1 MIKYIIYF
9 TASFLLLLGSSVQ
22 AQYQS
27 GSINYRGVVN
37 EKFVDSFLTAYAQVK
52 DPMAV
57 KQRVV
62 HSIKNAK
69 PEEFI
74 LNFKNGE
81 SYYENVPELQEE
93 GTSMG
98 SRAGIT
104 PYYTNNAKNMI
115 IEMSGSFG
123 NIAREPIEWEITS
136 ETKKIGDYICRQA
149 KTTEKLY
156 HRTGNHYY
164 YKDVIAWFTPEIP
177 LSYGPKH
184 YKGLPGLILQIEDKE
199 YTLTATKINLNPSSD
214 VKIKRLG
221 KNDKII
227 SQQESFSRIREM
239 TTDIEKRMSRNMES
253 SQKWPLSELVHLDEF
268 VISGQEEGER
278 GRSYNTKK
286 TKVIVGVE
294 LNEKRGIKRAYA
306 HSCI

>member
-1 MIKYIIYF
+1 MIRYIINF
-9 TASFLLLLGSSVQ
+9 TASFLILLSPCVQ
-22 AQYQS
+22 AQSQS
-27 GSINYRGVVN
+27 GTINYRGVVN

-62 HSIKNAK
+62 HSMKNAK

-93 GTSMG
+93 GTNMG

-104 PYYTNNAKNMI
+104 PYYTNNVKNMI
-115 IEMSGSFG
+115 IEMSGSLG
-123 NIAREPIEWEITS
+123 NIAREPIEWEITR

-149 KTTEKLY
+149 KTREKLFS
-156 HRTGNHYY
+156 RKGHYY

-184 YKGLPGLILQIEDKE
+184 YNGLPGLILQIEDKE

-214 VKIKRLG
+214 VKIKRIG

-227 SQQESFSRIREM
+227 SQQESFNRIREM
-239 TTDIEKRMSRNMES
+239 NTDIEKRMSRN
-253 SQKWPLSELVHLDEF
+253 
-268 VISGQEEGER
+268 R
-278 GRSYNTKK
+278 
-286 TKVIVGVE
+286 
-294 LNEKRGIKRAYA
+294 
-306 HSCI
+306 